1 MKIKGYELKDLVE
14 KKKYAAYLV
23 YGQNKGL
30 VREKSQTIINSY
42 KNDVT
47 EVIKFENDELISE
60 PEKLS
65 NEFNTFSL
73 TAKKKF
79 FIFKI
84 QKII

>member
-30 VREKSQTIINSY
+30 VREKSQTIIDAY
-42 KNDVT
+42 KDDQT
-47 EVIKFENDELISE
+47 EIIKFENDELISNS
-60 PEKLS
+60 EKLS

-73 TAKKKF
+73 TAKKNHTC
-79 FIFKI
+79 FKY
-84 QKII
+84 KR